1 MDLDSLQMIGMIRL
15 RMDYWNTGLAS
26 NAGSILGTKGSS
38 KASSIPCS
46 ISSSKDSEQVGVHI
60 STQGGVQGSTQVGI
74 QSSKK

>member
-15 RMDYWNTGLAS
+15 RMDYWNNGLAS
-26 NAGSILGTKGSS
+26 NAGSILSTKGSS

>member
-1 MDLDSLQMIGMIRL
+1 MYLDSLQMIGMIRI
-15 RMDYWNTGLAS
+15 RMDCWNNGLAS

-46 ISSSKDSEQVGVHI
+46 ISNSKASEQD
-60 STQGGVQGSTQVGI
+60 GVQGSTQVGI

>member
-15 RMDYWNTGLAS
+15 RMDYWNNGLAS
-26 NAGSILGTKGSS
+26 NAGSILGTKG
-38 KASSIPCS
+38 
-46 ISSSKDSEQVGVHI
+46 SSKDSEQVGVHI

>member
-1 MDLDSLQMIGMIRL
+1 MIL
-15 RMDYWNTGLAS
+15 LTGDELEPTKTYGS

-60 STQGGVQGSTQVGI
+60 STQVGI

>member
-15 RMDYWNTGLAS
+15 RIDCWNNGLAS

-38 KASSIPCS
+38 KDSSEAGSIP
-46 ISSSKDSEQVGVHI
+46 SSEGSAQVGV
-60 STQGGVQGSTQVGI
+60 QGITQVGT